1 MTSTSGGEAIV
12 SGLVAHGVDTV
23 FGLPGAQIYGL
34 FDAFQQAQLKVIG
47 ARHEQACGYKAYGSV
62 RSTGRPGVFSVVPG
76 PGVLNAG
83 AALLTAFG
91 SNEPVLCLTG
101 QVPTQYLGKG
111 RGHLHEMPDQLAT
124 LRSFVKWADRI
135 EYPDAAPTLVS
146 RAFQEM
152 LSGRRGPAALEMPWG
167 VFTQRAETGGANPFD
182 PFPAP
187 QPDPERVRAAAALI
201 TASRTPMIFVG
212 SGAIHARDEILE
224 LAELIDAPVVAF
236 RSGRGIV
243 SNAHELG
250 LTMAAAYRLWPKTD
264 LMIGIGTRME
274 LPASSFRWPFQPDGL
289 KSIRIDIDPAEM
301 RRLTPDAAVISDA
314 QAGTREV
321 LAAVRKIGYKKTG
334 GRRDAIRDA
343 SASALQEIQKVQ
355 PQMAYLN
362 ILREVLP
369 HNAIVTDELSQVGFA
384 SWYGFPIYQPRTFIT
399 SGYQG
404 TLGSGFPTALGA
416 KVANPDRPVV
426 AITGDGGFM
435 FGVQELATAVQFN
448 IAVVV
453 LVFNNNAYGNVRRDQ
468 RERFDGRVV
477 ASDLVNPDFVK
488 LAESFG
494 VGAARVTSPDQFRP
508 ALEKALA
515 DGGPYVIAIEV
526 PTDSEVSPWAF
537 IHPAHLYAAC
547 LPLSHCGGVWTRCA
561 ASRTGEGSVSADRD
575 PSSGA
580 LCAPPSPTRG
590 EGTYSATNVTVSA
603 TLARE
608 VR

>member
-12 SGLVAHGVDTV
+12 NGLVAHGVDTV
-23 FGLPGAQIYGL
+23 FGLPGAQVYGL
-34 FDAFQQAQLKVIG
+34 FDAFHQAQLKVIG
-47 ARHEQACGYKAYGSV
+47 ARHEQACGYMAYGYA

-83 AALLTAFG
+83 AAMLTAFG
-91 SNEPVLCLTG
+91 ANEPVLCLTG
-101 QVPTQYLGKG
+101 QVPTPFIGKG

-124 LRSFVKWADRI
+124 LRTFVKWAERI
-135 EYPDAAPTLVS
+135 EYPDAAPALVS

-152 LSGRRGPAALEMPWG
+152 LSGRRGPVALEMPWD
-167 VFTQRAETGGANPFD
+167 VFTQRADVAASKPFD
-182 PFPAP
+182 LLPAP
-187 QPDPERVRAAAALI
+187 QPDTERIKAAASLV
-201 TASRTPMIFVG
+201 TASRASMIFVG
-212 SGAIHARDEILE
+212 SGAIHAADEILE
-224 LAELIDAPVVAF
+224 LAELLDAPVVAF

-250 LTMAAAYRLWPKTD
+250 LTMAAAYKLWPQTD
-264 LMIGIGTRME
+264 LMIGIGTRLE
-274 LPASSFRWPFQPDGL
+274 LATMSRWPFRPDGL
-289 KSIRIDIDPAEM
+289 KSIRIDIDPVEM
-301 RRLTPDAAVISDA
+301 RRITSDAAIVADA
-314 QAGTREV
+314 RAGTGEL
-321 LAAVRKIGYKKTG
+321 LAAVRKSGYKKTS
-334 GRRDAIRDA
+334 GRRAAIREA
-343 SASALQEIQKVQ
+343 SAAAQQEIQQIQ

-384 SWYGFPIYQPRTFIT
+384 SWYGFPVYQPRTFIT

-435 FGVQELATAVQFN
+435 FGVQELATAVQFK
-448 IAVVV
+448 IGVVT
-453 LVFNNNAYGNVRRDQ
+453 LVFNNNAYGNVLRDQ
-468 RERFDGRVV
+468 REHFDGRVV

-494 VGAARVTSPDQFRP
+494 VGAARVTSPEGFRP

-526 PTDSEVSPWAF
+526 PTGSETSPWKF
-537 IHPAHLYAAC
+537 IHPAK
-547 LPLSHCGGVWTRCA
+547 P
-561 ASRTGEGSVSADRD
+561 
-575 PSSGA
+575 
-580 LCAPPSPTRG
+580 
-590 EGTYSATNVTVSA
+590 
-603 TLARE
+603 
-608 VR
+608 

>member
-12 SGLVAHGVDTV
+12 NGLVAHGVDTV

-34 FDAFQQAQLKVIG
+34 FDAFHQAQLKMIG
-47 ARHEQACGYKAYGSV
+47 ARHEQACGYMAYGYA
-62 RSTGRPGVFSVVPG
+62 RATGRPGVFSVVPG

-83 AALLTAFG
+83 AALLNAYG

-101 QVPTQYLGKG
+101 QVPTAFLGKG
-111 RGHLHEMPDQLAT
+111 RGHLHEMPDQLGT
-124 LRSFVKWADRI
+124 LRTFVKWAERI
-135 EYPDAAPTLVS
+135 EYPDAAPAVVS

-152 LSGRRGPAALEMPWG
+152 LSGRRGPVSLEMPWD
-167 VFTQRAETGGANPFD
+167 VFTQRAEVGAAKVFE

-187 QPDPERVRAAAALI
+187 QPDPDRIKAAAALI
-201 TASRTPMIFVG
+201 KGSKRPMIFVG

-224 LAELIDAPVVAF
+224 LAEMIDAPAVAF

-250 LTMAAAYRLWPKTD
+250 LTMAAAYRLWPTTD
-264 LMIGIGTRME
+264 LMIGIGTRLE
-274 LPASSFRWPFQPDGL
+274 LPTMTRWPYRPDGL
-289 KSIRIDIDPAEM
+289 KSIRIDIDPTEM
-301 RRLTPDAAVISDA
+301 RRYVPDTAVVADAKAGTADLVAAVKK
-314 QAGTREV
+314 AG
-321 LAAVRKIGYKKTG
+321 YSKTS
-334 GRRDAIRDA
+334 GRRATIREA
-343 SASALQEIQKVQ
+343 TAAAHQEIQKVQ

-369 HNAIVTDELSQVGFA
+369 PNAIVTDELSQVGFA
-384 SWYGFPIYQPRTFIT
+384 SWYGFPIYEPRTFIS

-416 KVANPDRPVV
+416 KVAHPDRPVV

-435 FGVQELATAVQFN
+435 FAVQELSTAVQFK
-448 IAVVV
+448 IGVVT
-453 LVFNNNAYGNVRRDQ
+453 LIFNNNAYGNVRRDQ

-494 VGAARVTSPDQFRP
+494 VGAARVTSPDHFRL

-526 PTDSEVSPWAF
+526 PTDSEVSPWTF
-537 IHPAHLYAAC
+537 IHP
-547 LPLSHCGGVWTRCA
+547 TRNA
-561 ASRTGEGSVSADRD
+561 
-575 PSSGA
+575 
-580 LCAPPSPTRG
+580 
-590 EGTYSATNVTVSA
+590 
-603 TLARE
+603 
-608 VR
+608 

>member
-1 MTSTSGGEAIV
+1 MTSMTGGEAIV
-12 SGLVAHGVDTV
+12 SGLVAHGIDTV

-34 FDAFQQAQLKVIG
+34 FDAFHQAQLKVIG
-47 ARHEQACGYKAYGSV
+47 ARHEQACGYMAYGYA
-62 RSTGRPGVFSVVPG
+62 RSSGKPGVFSVVPG

-101 QVPTQYLGKG
+101 QVPTQFLGKG

-124 LRSFVKWADRI
+124 LRTFVKWADRI
-135 EYPDAAPTLVS
+135 EYPDNAPTAVS

-152 LSGRRGPAALEMPWG
+152 LSGRRGPAALEMPWD
-167 VFTQRAETGGANPFD
+167 VFTQRVQASAAKPFD

-187 QPDPERVRAAAALI
+187 QPDSERIKEAAAVI
-201 TASRTPMIFVG
+201 SASKAPMIFVG
-212 SGAIHARDEILE
+212 SGAIDAQEEILE
-224 LAELIDAPVVAF
+224 LAEMIDAPVVAF

-250 LTMAAAYRLWPKTD
+250 LTMAAAYKLWPTTD
-264 LMIGIGTRME
+264 LMIGIGTRLE
-274 LPASSFRWPFQPDGL
+274 LPTMSRWPYRPEGL
-289 KSIRIDIDPAEM
+289 KSVRIDIDPVEM
-301 RRLTPDAAVISDA
+301 RRTPPDVAVVADARAATSDLVKAVA
-314 QAGTREV
+314 RAGTR
-321 LAAVRKIGYKKTG
+321 KTAS
-334 GRRDAIRDA
+334 RRAAIREA
-343 SASALQEIQKVQ
+343 SAAAHAEIQKVQ

-369 HNAIVTDELSQVGFA
+369 QDGIVTDELSQVGFA

-416 KVANPDRPVV
+416 KVANPGKPVV

-435 FGVQELATAVQFN
+435 FAVQELATAVQFN
-448 IAVVV
+448 IGVVT

-468 RERFDGRVV
+468 VQRFEGRVV

-494 VGAARVTSPDQFRP
+494 VAASRVTAPDHFRSH
-508 ALEKALA
+508 LEKALA
-515 DGGPYVIAIEV
+515 HGGPYLIAIEV
-526 PTDSEVSPWAF
+526 PRDSETTPWTF
-537 IHPAHLYAAC
+537 IHPAR
-547 LPLSHCGGVWTRCA
+547 P
-561 ASRTGEGSVSADRD
+561 
-575 PSSGA
+575 
-580 LCAPPSPTRG
+580 
-590 EGTYSATNVTVSA
+590 
-603 TLARE
+603 
-608 VR
+608 

>member
-1 MTSTSGGEAIV
+1 MTVSSGGEAIV
-12 SGLVAHGVDTV
+12 SGLIAHGVDTV

-34 FDAFQQAQLKVIG
+34 FDAFQQAQMKVIG
-47 ARHEQACGYKAYGSV
+47 ARHEQACGYMAYGYA

-91 SNEPVLCLTG
+91 ANEPVLCLTG
-101 QVPTQYLGKG
+101 QVPVPFLGKG

-124 LRSFVKWADRI
+124 LRTFVKWAERI
-135 EYPDAAPTLVS
+135 EYPDAAPMLVS

-152 LSGRRGPAALEMPWG
+152 LSGRRGPVALEMPWD
-167 VFTQRAETGGANPFD
+167 VFTQRAETGLAKPLER
-182 PFPAP
+182 FPAP
-187 QPDPERVRAAAALI
+187 LPDPERVKAAAALI
-201 TASRTPMIFVG
+201 ANSKTPMIFVG
-212 SGAIHARDEILE
+212 SGAIDARDEIVE

-274 LPASSFRWPFQPDGL
+274 LPTMTRWPFRPDGL
-289 KSIRIDIDPAEM
+289 RSIRVDIDPSEM
-301 RRLTPDAAVISDA
+301 RRFTPDAAVVADA
-314 QAGTREV
+314 RAGTKE
-321 LAAVRKIGYKKTG
+321 LLQAVRKTGYKKTS
-334 GRRDAIRDA
+334 GRRTAIREA
-343 SASALQEIQKVQ
+343 SKAALQEIQQVQ

-369 HNAIVTDELSQVGFA
+369 DNAIVTDELSQVGFA
-384 SWYGFPIYQPRTFIT
+384 SWYGFPVYEPRTFIS

-448 IAVVV
+448 IGVVT
-453 LVFNNNAYGNVRRDQ
+453 LVFNNNSYGNVRRDQ
-468 RERFDGRVV
+468 RERFEGRVV

-488 LAESFG
+488 LAESLG
-494 VGAARVTSPDQFRP
+494 VGAARVTSPEVFRP

-515 DGGPYVIAIEV
+515 HGRPYLIDIEV
-526 PTDSEVSPWAF
+526 PKDSETTPWTF
-537 IHPAHLYAAC
+537 IHPAK
-547 LPLSHCGGVWTRCA
+547 P
-561 ASRTGEGSVSADRD
+561 
-575 PSSGA
+575 
-580 LCAPPSPTRG
+580 
-590 EGTYSATNVTVSA
+590 
-603 TLARE
+603 
-608 VR
+608 

>member
-1 MTSTSGGEAIV
+1 MTSTSGGEAIIN
-12 SGLVAHGVDTV
+12 GLVAHGVDTV

-34 FDAFQQAQLKVIG
+34 FDAFHQAQLKVIG
-47 ARHEQACGYKAYGSV
+47 ARHEQACGYMAYGYA
-62 RSTGRPGVFSVVPG
+62 RSSGRPGVFSVVPG

-83 AALLTAFG
+83 AALLNAFG

-101 QVPTQYLGKG
+101 QVPTAFLGKG

-124 LRSFVKWADRI
+124 VRSFVKWAERI
-135 EYPDAAPTLVS
+135 EYPDMAPAVVA

-152 LSGRRGPAALEMPWG
+152 LSGRRGPVSLEMPWD
-167 VFTQRAETGGANPFD
+167 VFTQRTDVTPVKPFD

-187 QPDPERVRAAAALI
+187 QPDSERIKAAAALI
-201 TASRTPMIFVG
+201 AASKTPMIFVG
-212 SGAIHARDEILE
+212 SGAIDARDEVLE

-250 LTMAAAYRLWPKTD
+250 LTMAAAYKLWPKTD
-264 LMIGIGTRME
+264 LMIGIGTRLE
-274 LPASSFRWPFQPDGL
+274 LPTMSRWPFRPDGL
-289 KSIRIDIDPAEM
+289 KSIRIDIDPVEM
-301 RRLTPDAAVISDA
+301 RRVISDTAIVADA
-314 QAGTREV
+314 QAGTRDL
-321 LAAVRKIGYKKTG
+321 LAAVRKAGYSKTS
-334 GRRDAIRDA
+334 GRRATIRE
-343 SASALQEIQKVQ
+343 ASALALEQIQKVQ

-369 HNAIVTDELSQVGFA
+369 ANAIVTDELSQFGFA
-384 SWYGFPIYQPRTFIT
+384 SWYGFPIYEPRTFIS

-448 IAVVV
+448 IGVVT
-453 LVFNNNAYGNVRRDQ
+453 LIFNNNAYGNVRRDQ
-468 RERFDGRVV
+468 QERFEGRVV

-494 VGAARVTSPDQFRP
+494 VAAARVTSPETFRP

-515 DGGPYVIAIEV
+515 HGGPYVIAVEV
-526 PTDSEVSPWAF
+526 PTGSEVTPWTC
-537 IHPAHLYAAC
+537 IHPAK
-547 LPLSHCGGVWTRCA
+547 P
-561 ASRTGEGSVSADRD
+561 
-575 PSSGA
+575 
-580 LCAPPSPTRG
+580 
-590 EGTYSATNVTVSA
+590 
-603 TLARE
+603 
-608 VR
+608 

>member
-1 MTSTSGGEAIV
+1 MTSSSGGEAIV

-34 FDAFQQAQLKVIG
+34 FDGFHQAQLKVIG
-47 ARHEQACGYKAYGSV
+47 ARHEQACGYMAFGYA
-62 RSTGRPGVFSVVPG
+62 RSSGRPGVFSVVPG
-76 PGVLNAG
+76 PGVLNSS
-83 AALLTAFG
+83 AALLTALG
-91 SNEPVLCLTG
+91 CNEPVLCLTG
-101 QVPTQYLGKG
+101 QVPTTFLGKG

-135 EYPDAAPTLVS
+135 EYPDNAPALVS

-152 LSGRRGPAALEMPWG
+152 LSGRRGPVALEMPWA
-167 VFTQRAETGGANPFD
+167 VFTQRAEVGAAKPFD
-182 PFPAP
+182 RFPAP
-187 QPDPERVRAAAALI
+187 RPDPDRIKAAAALI
-201 TASRTPMIFVG
+201 AGSKTPMIFVG
-212 SGAIHARDEILE
+212 SGAIEAREEILE
-224 LAELIDAPVVAF
+224 LAEMIDAPVVAF

-250 LTMAAAYRLWPKTD
+250 LTMAAAYKLWPHTD

-274 LPASSFRWPFQPDGL
+274 LPASGFRWPFQPPGL
-289 KSIRIDIDPAEM
+289 KSIRIDIDPSEM
-301 RRLTPDAAVISDA
+301 RRLTPDAAVVADA
-314 QAGTREV
+314 QAGTRDL
-321 LAAVRKIGYKKTG
+321 LAAVSKAGYKKST
-334 GRRDAIRDA
+334 GRRATIRDA
-343 SASALQEIQKVQ
+343 SAAALQEIQKIQ

-369 HNAIVTDELSQVGFA
+369 SDAIGTDELSQVGFA
-384 SWYGFPIYQPRTFIT
+384 SWYGFPVYQPRTFIT

-416 KVANPDRPVV
+416 KVANPDKPVV

-435 FGVQELATAVQFN
+435 FGVQELATAVQYN
-448 IAVVV
+448 IGVVT

-468 RERFDGRVV
+468 RERFEGRVV

-508 ALEKALA
+508 ALERALA

-537 IHPAHLYAAC
+537 IHP
-547 LPLSHCGGVWTRCA
+547 PKR
-561 ASRTGEGSVSADRD
+561 
-575 PSSGA
+575 
-580 LCAPPSPTRG
+580 
-590 EGTYSATNVTVSA
+590 
-603 TLARE
+603 
-608 VR
+608 

>member
-1 MTSTSGGEAIV
+1 MTSSSGGEAIV

-47 ARHEQACGYKAYGSV
+47 ARHEQACGYMAFGYA
-62 RSTGRPGVFSVVPG
+62 RSSGRPGVFSVVPG

-83 AALLTAFG
+83 AALLTALG
-91 SNEPVLCLTG
+91 CNEPVLCLTG
-101 QVPTQYLGKG
+101 QVPTQFLGKG

-124 LRSFVKWADRI
+124 LRTFVKWADRV
-135 EYPDAAPTLVS
+135 EYPDNAPALVS

-152 LSGRRGPAALEMPWG
+152 LSGRRGPVALEMPWD
-167 VFTQRAETGGANPFD
+167 VFTQRAETGDSKVFD
-182 PFPAP
+182 PLPAP
-187 QPDPERVRAAAALI
+187 KPDPDRIKTAAALI
-201 TASRTPMIFVG
+201 GGSKTPMIFVG
-212 SGAIHARDEILE
+212 SGAIEAREEILE
-224 LAELIDAPVVAF
+224 LAEMIDAPVVAF

-250 LTMAAAYRLWPKTD
+250 LTMAAAYRLWPQTD

-274 LPASSFRWPFQPDGL
+274 LPASSFRWPFQPQGL
-289 KSIRIDIDPAEM
+289 KSIRIDIDPSEM
-301 RRLTPDAAVISDA
+301 RRLTPDAAVVADA
-314 QAGTREV
+314 QSGTRAL
-321 LAAVRKIGYKKTG
+321 LAAVSKAGYSKTS
-334 GRRDAIRDA
+334 GRRATIREA
-343 SASALQEIQKVQ
+343 SAAALQEIQKVQ

-369 HNAIVTDELSQVGFA
+369 QNAIVTDELSQVGFA
-384 SWYGFPIYQPRTFIT
+384 SWYGFPIYEPRTFIT

-416 KVANPDRPVV
+416 KVAHPDRPVV

-448 IAVVV
+448 IGVVT

-494 VGAARVTSPDQFRP
+494 VGAARVTSPDHFRL

-537 IHPAHLYAAC
+537 IHPAK
-547 LPLSHCGGVWTRCA
+547 P
-561 ASRTGEGSVSADRD
+561 
-575 PSSGA
+575 
-580 LCAPPSPTRG
+580 
-590 EGTYSATNVTVSA
+590 
-603 TLARE
+603 
-608 VR
+608 

>member
-1 MTSTSGGEAIV
+1 MVRERLDNAMTSTSGGEAIV
-12 SGLVAHGVDTV
+12 DGLVAHGVDTV

-47 ARHEQACGYKAYGSV
+47 ARHEQACGYMAYGYA

-101 QVPTQYLGKG
+101 QVPTPFLGKG

-124 LRSFVKWADRI
+124 LRTFVKWADRI

-152 LSGRRGPAALEMPWG
+152 MSGRRGPVALEMPWD
-167 VFTQRAETGGANPFD
+167 VFTQRAETGASKPFD
-182 PFPAP
+182 PFPPP
-187 QPDPERVRAAAALI
+187 QPDTERVKAAAALI
-201 TASRTPMIFVG
+201 ADSKTPMIFVG

-224 LAELIDAPVVAF
+224 LAELIEAPVVAF

-250 LTMAAAYRLWPKTD
+250 LTMAAAYQLWPKTD

-274 LPASSFRWPFQPDGL
+274 LPTMFRWPFRPDGL
-289 KSIRIDIDPAEM
+289 KSIRIDIDPSEM
-301 RRLTPDAAVISDA
+301 RRFAPDAPVIADA
-314 QAGTREV
+314 QAGTSE
-321 LAAVRKIGYKKTG
+321 LLTAVRKAGYTKTS
-334 GRRDAIRDA
+334 GRRTAIRDA
-343 SASALQEIQKVQ
+343 SASALEQIQKIQ

-369 HNAIVTDELSQVGFA
+369 PDAIVTDELSQVGFA

-416 KVANPDRPVV
+416 KVAHPDRPVV

-448 IAVVV
+448 IGVVV

-468 RERFDGRVV
+468 REHFDGRIV

-494 VGAARVTSPDQFRP
+494 VGATRVTSPETFRS

-515 DGGPYVIAIEV
+515 DGGPYLIAVEV
-526 PTDSEVSPWAF
+526 SKDSETSPWAF
-537 IHPAHLYAAC
+537 IHPAK
-547 LPLSHCGGVWTRCA
+547 P
-561 ASRTGEGSVSADRD
+561 
-575 PSSGA
+575 
-580 LCAPPSPTRG
+580 
-590 EGTYSATNVTVSA
+590 
-603 TLARE
+603 
-608 VR
+608 

>member
-1 MTSTSGGEAIV
+1 MTTMTGGEAIV

-23 FGLPGAQIYGL
+23 FGLPGAQVYGL
-34 FDAFQQAQLKVIG
+34 FDAFHQAQLKVIG
-47 ARHEQACGYKAYGSV
+47 ARHEQACGYMAYGYA
-62 RSTGRPGVFSVVPG
+62 RSSGRPGVFSVVPG

-83 AALLTAFG
+83 AAMLTAFG

-101 QVPTQYLGKG
+101 QVPTEFLGKG

-124 LRSFVKWADRI
+124 LRTFVKWAERI
-135 EYPDAAPTLVS
+135 EYPDVAPTMVA

-152 LSGRRGPAALEMPWG
+152 LSGRRGPAALEMPWD
-167 VFTQRAETGGANPFD
+167 VFTQRAATGPAEVFD

-187 QPDPERVRAAAALI
+187 LPDPDRIKDAATLI
-201 TASRTPMIFVG
+201 VASRRPMIFVG
-212 SGAIHARDEILE
+212 SGAIDAREEVLE

-264 LMIGIGTRME
+264 LMIGIGTRLE
-274 LPASSFRWPFQPDGL
+274 LPTMSRWPYRPDGL
-289 KSIRIDIDPAEM
+289 KSVRIDIDPVEM
-301 RRLTPDAAVISDA
+301 RRFTSDVAVISDA
-314 QAGTREV
+314 KAATAE
-321 LAAVRKIGYKKTG
+321 LLTAVRKAGYRKTS
-334 GRRDAIRDA
+334 GRRTEITDATA
-343 SASALQEIQKVQ
+343 AAQKEIQQVQ

-384 SWYGFPIYQPRTFIT
+384 SWYGFPIYEPRTFVT

-416 KVANPDRPVV
+416 KVANPDKPVV

-435 FGVQELATAVQFN
+435 FAAQELATAVQFN
-448 IAVVV
+448 IGVVT

-468 RERFDGRVV
+468 RQRFDGRVV

-494 VGAARVTSPDQFRP
+494 VQGARVTSPDHFRP

-515 DGGPYVIAIEV
+515 HGGPSLIAIEV
-526 PTDSEVSPWAF
+526 PRDSEVTPWTY
-537 IHPAHLYAAC
+537 IHPAK
-547 LPLSHCGGVWTRCA
+547 P
-561 ASRTGEGSVSADRD
+561 
-575 PSSGA
+575 
-580 LCAPPSPTRG
+580 
-590 EGTYSATNVTVSA
+590 
-603 TLARE
+603 
-608 VR
+608 

>member
-1 MTSTSGGEAIV
+1 MTSMTGGEAIV

-47 ARHEQACGYKAYGSV
+47 ARHEQACGYMAYGYA
-62 RSTGRPGVFSVVPG
+62 RSTGKAGVFSVVPG

-83 AALLTAFG
+83 AAMLTAFG

-101 QVPTQYLGKG
+101 QVPTQFLGRG

-124 LRSFVKWADRI
+124 LRTFVKWAERI
-135 EYPDAAPTLVS
+135 EYPDAAPTLVA

-152 LSGRRGPAALEMPWG
+152 LSGRRGPAALEMPWD
-167 VFTQRAETGGANPFD
+167 VFTQRADTGPAKVFD

-187 QPDPERVRAAAALI
+187 LPDPDRVKDAAALVA
-201 TASRTPMIFVG
+201 ASKRPMIFVG
-212 SGAIHARDEILE
+212 SGAIDAREEILE

-250 LTMAAAYRLWPKTD
+250 LTMAAAYKLWPQTD

-274 LPASSFRWPFQPDGL
+274 LPASSFRWPFQPQGL
-289 KSIRIDIDPAEM
+289 KSIRIDIDPSEM
-301 RRLTPDAAVISDA
+301 RRLTPDVALVSDA
-314 QAGTREV
+314 KAGAREL
-321 LAAVRKIGYKKTG
+321 LAATAKAGHRKTG
-334 GRRDAIRDA
+334 GRRAAIREA
-343 SASALQEIQKVQ
+343 SAAALQEIQAVQ

-384 SWYGFPIYQPRTFIT
+384 SWYGFPVFEPRTFIT

-416 KVANPDRPVV
+416 KVANPDRPVI

-448 IAVVV
+448 IAVVT

-468 RERFDGRVV
+468 RTRFDGRVV

-494 VGAARVTSPDQFRP
+494 VAASRVTSPDHFRP

-515 DGGPYVIAIEV
+515 HGGPYLVAIEV
-526 PTDSEVSPWAF
+526 PKDSETTPWTF
-537 IHPAHLYAAC
+537 IHPAK
-547 LPLSHCGGVWTRCA
+547 P
-561 ASRTGEGSVSADRD
+561 
-575 PSSGA
+575 
-580 LCAPPSPTRG
+580 
-590 EGTYSATNVTVSA
+590 
-603 TLARE
+603 
-608 VR
+608 